1 MTLFENYD
9 LQCPSNMA
17 FAASYKDMYLA
28 TAADVVE
35 AVQLVTGD
43 RELADAVKAALH
55 SQQLAMI
62 EKEQQLQAG
71 EQELQA
77 SYSNAERYAACLHE
91 VQDTLEEITD
101 AIVSSKRLNKNQLVK
116 VLQQLIV
123 TIDNEL

>member
-35 AVQLVTGD
+35 AIQLATGD

-71 EQELQA
+71 QQENNA
-77 SYSNAERYAACLHE
+77 ITNIADSYRMTLAE
-91 VQDTLEEITD
+91 VQEGLADVRD
-101 AIVSSKRLNKNQLVK
+101 IVRDSKRLNKNQLVK
-116 VLQQLIV
+116 ALQQLIV